1 MRKPAY
7 LLVFLMFTLALQPIV
22 ADEVAPNSEDL
33 STGDIISI
41 DGFITTKF
49 TSVGDTIE
57 LFANTKGHSGSI
69 ANTQTIVTADILHYP
84 ENDPIG
90 VIVQG
95 DLPQNPVII
104 DTVVMQPTGYHESDS
119 NVMIWEGT
127 YTVPV
132 NSLGGVYGAS
142 ITMEDGGKFATD
154 DSTQIPDKLFDEIER
169 MLRTIDDTWDSANP
183 TMAMKS
189 VFDNLDGH
197 GGGNWAG
204 FVDDATRGSG
214 LGGSSQLWNNMI
226 GAGYN
231 NPGYDMYE
239 GARFLE
245 ALMAFLEST
254 DLDAGMAFVTGL
266 FVYANEFPLPRTINQ
281 FDAVADY
288 ITTFDP
294 IENFTRFAG
303 TEEFSVAYDAMIGSN
318 EWQAVQQSLDNI
330 ANNTLVFESF
340 QTLLRNV
347 ALLSISTHPDAI
359 IAGFEAWIA
368 PLTEEDY
375 DSMTPF
381 QKLVV
386 SWSEMDVNIQDLD
399 GDDFP
404 DSIVWEYELLLNT
417 TEGYSGRQKWKQTIN
432 T

>member
-169 MLRTIDDTWDSANP
+169 MLRTIAVSYTHLTLP
-183 TMAMKS
+183 TKA
-189 VFDNLDGH
+189 
-197 GGGNWAG
+197 
-204 FVDDATRGSG
+204 
-214 LGGSSQLWNNMI
+214 
-226 GAGYN
+226 
-231 NPGYDMYE
+231 
-239 GARFLE
+239 
-245 ALMAFLEST
+245 
-254 DLDAGMAFVTGL
+254 
-266 FVYANEFPLPRTINQ
+266 
-281 FDAVADY
+281 
-288 ITTFDP
+288 
-294 IENFTRFAG
+294 
-303 TEEFSVAYDAMIGSN
+303 
-318 EWQAVQQSLDNI
+318 
-330 ANNTLVFESF
+330 
-340 QTLLRNV
+340 
-347 ALLSISTHPDAI
+347 
-359 IAGFEAWIA
+359 
-368 PLTEEDY
+368 
-375 DSMTPF
+375 
-381 QKLVV
+381 
-386 SWSEMDVNIQDLD
+386 
-399 GDDFP
+399 
-404 DSIVWEYELLLNT
+404 
-417 TEGYSGRQKWKQTIN
+417 
-432 T
+432 